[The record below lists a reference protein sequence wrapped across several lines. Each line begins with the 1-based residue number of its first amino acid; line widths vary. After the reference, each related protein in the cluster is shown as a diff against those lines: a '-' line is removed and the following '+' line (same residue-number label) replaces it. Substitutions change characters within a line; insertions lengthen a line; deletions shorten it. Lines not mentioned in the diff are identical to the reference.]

1 MLGRLLLLPQLE
13 TEIWWR
19 NLHAPGASTL
29 QGKCGKQ
36 PHQCSGLTVR
46 QLQCRVPAVYVNG
59 QREPSIWMLQLT
71 CLGEELQV
79 LQEAELEPGITSPV
93 GKRRPFLVHL
103 VPAGLLSRPPRIN
116 RVKPGLPRPLHFQG
130 HIVASELTT
139 LNKSVKSD
147 QNAKIRIDSKGN
159 TILKSHILRAT
170 EFHRT
175 GKRDVKQGLS
185 HQTTDIRESKI
196 NSLHAII
203 KTAYTM
209 NCNASPKVI
218 GRLI

>member
-79 LQEAELEPGITSPV
+79 LQEAELEPGITSPIPSDTQQDK
-93 GKRRPFLVHL
+93 GEC
-103 VPAGLLSRPPRIN
+103 
-116 RVKPGLPRPLHFQG
+116 PGLRARLSLPQVTDCYVG
-130 HIVASELTT
+130 
-139 LNKSVKSD
+139 NKHENLVTARKRLFSL
-147 QNAKIRIDSKGN
+147 SKE
-159 TILKSHILRAT
+159 SR
-170 EFHRT
+170 HR
-175 GKRDVKQGLS
+175 
-185 HQTTDIRESKI
+185 
-196 NSLHAII
+196 
-203 KTAYTM
+203 
-209 NCNASPKVI
+209 
-218 GRLI
+218 